1 MNKMD
6 QLTNSLISFFECL
19 LYNNYSVLVDRSD
32 ALSISYVILI
42 KKLER
47 LNEPWQYQIN
57 FTNEDKQIS
66 SMFGQIASLIFQL
79 NQSSLQ
85 ITQTSSIDI
94 VAKTRKL
101 YGIITEFSLVPFS
114 EDESRYWVK
123 LEHRIALFATHHL
136 NTITIVC
143 PNYSYSLLKK

>member
-19 LYNNYSVLVDRSD
+19 SYNNYSFLVGRTD
-32 ALSISYVILI
+32 ALSRFYVLLI

-57 FTNEDKQIS
+57 FTSEDKQILMTSMLTQIS
-66 SMFGQIASLIFQL
+66 SLSFQL

-85 ITQTSSIDI
+85 ITQTSLIDP
-94 VAKTRKL
+94 VAKIRKL
-101 YGIITEFSLVPFS
+101 YRIITELSLVS
-114 EDESRYWVK
+114 INENELSYRAKIKSQIV
-123 LEHRIALFATHHL
+123 LLANHSL
-136 NTITIVC
+136 NTIII
-143 PNYSYSLLKK
+143 